1 MPLTTLLFDLDGTL
15 IDSVPD
21 LHIALNKTL
30 AAEGLPPLSLNDV
43 QNFVGNGAEKLVER
57 AFRALGRVLS
67 PAILAQQTHHFLAFY
82 EGHEHDQTRL
92 YDGVIP
98 TLERLRD
105 QGYRL
110 ALCTNKPQAP
120 TLAILDHFDLTP
132 FFQEI
137 LGGDQGI
144 LRKPAPDM
152 LLFLAARLNAGPHQC
167 VMIGDSANDI
177 EAAHAADMTS
187 IAVSYGYCKG
197 RPEDLRASYIVQ
209 DFSEITSL
217 KLLKK

>member
-21 LHIALNKTL
+21 LQIALNKTL
-30 AAEGLPPLSLNDV
+30 AVKGLPLLALNDV

-57 AFRALGRVLS
+57 AFRAQGQILS
-67 PAILAQQTHHFLAFY
+67 PESLEHQTHQFLTFY

-92 YDGVIP
+92 YDGVRP
-98 TLERLRD
+98 TLEHLRE
-105 QGYRL
+105 QGYTL

-120 TLAILDHFDLTP
+120 TLAILDHFHLTP

-144 LRKPAPDM
+144 VRKPAPDM
-152 LLFLAARLNAGPHQC
+152 LFALAARLNAAPHQC

-177 EAAHAADMTS
+177 EAAHGANMAS